1 MKKLLLSLL
10 LFSGTAFAVPESP
23 DQLKKIEDEFRLAC
37 DEYGQESCL
46 ARLVAMSGCTYA
58 ISLNAGNNIQKSLNV
73 ADSLFAAMM
82 KGNRLNIE
90 TMFNESGNIKK
101 VIKDESISRMKYCEK
116 EIKTAMP
123 IMLRKASGGKEPPE
137 ELIKYAANDFPYY
150 WLRSLEDIR
159 KSF

>member
-1 MKKLLLSLL
+1 LKKLLLLIL
-10 LFSGTAFAVPESP
+10 LFTGAAFAVPESP

-46 ARLVAMSGCTYA
+46 ARLVAASGCTY
-58 ISLNAGNNIQKSLNV
+58 IFSLNSGINIQKSLNV
-73 ADSLFAAMM
+73 ADSLFVAMM
-82 KGNRLNIE
+82 KGNRLKIE

-159 KSF
+159 QGR

>member
-1 MKKLLLSLL
+1 MKNFLLSILI
-10 LFSGTAFAVPESP
+10 FTGAAFAVPESP
-23 DQLKKIEDEFRLAC
+23 DQFKKIEDEFRLAC

-46 ARLVAMSGCTYA
+46 ARLVAMSGCTYVF
-58 ISLNAGNNIQKSLNV
+58 SLNVGNNIQKSLNV
-73 ADSLFAAMM
+73 ADSLFSAMI
-82 KGNRLNIE
+82 KGNRLKIE

-101 VIKDESISRMKYCEK
+101 VIKDESVSRMKFCEK

-123 IMLRKASGGKEPPE
+123 IILRKASGGKEPPE

-159 KSF
+159 KGR

>member
-1 MKKLLLSLL
+1 MKKLLLSILI
-10 LFSGTAFAVPESP
+10 FTGAAFAVPESP
-23 DQLKKIEDEFRLAC
+23 DQFKKIEDEFRLAC

-46 ARLVAMSGCTYA
+46 ARLIAMSGCTYV

-73 ADSLFAAMM
+73 ADSLFAATM
-82 KGNRLNIE
+82 KGNRLKIE
-90 TMFNESGNIKK
+90 TIFNESGKIKK

-123 IMLRKASGGKEPPE
+123 IMLRKASGGKEPTE